1 MNIIIVGCGK
11 IGQKLSEQLN
21 REQHNITVVD
31 TKYNVVQETI
41 NKYDVMGV
49 VGNGTS
55 INILT
60 EAGIKNADLL
70 IATTNSDEINMMT
83 CLIGKKLG
91 DCQTIARLRNPEYNK
106 EIQLLKDDLGLTMII
121 NPEQASAVEMARVL
135 RVPTAIKIDTFAKG
149 RAELLKF
156 RIAEDSVLNG
166 ISVMDIVSKLG
177 CNVLVCGVERD
188 DKAFIP
194 RGNFVLKEKDV
205 ISIIAS
211 PENSSYFFKKIKL
224 KANPI
229 KEVVIAGG
237 GDTAFYLAK
246 ELLKSGIKV
255 KIIEKNEERC
265 LKLYH
270 LLPNVVVINADAT
283 DSEVLLEEDIKHV
296 GAFVA
301 LTNIDEENV
310 MISLFAKSVSDAKV
324 ITKIN
329 RIGYDKVLSTLD
341 LDTTI
346 YPRNITAEY
355 ITRFVRAKQNSLGCN
370 IETMHEILD
379 GKAEALEFRITE
391 NSPVSNIA
399 IEQLSLKD
407 NVLIACINREGE
419 IITPRGKDII
429 QPNDTVIVVTTTK
442 GFKDISDIM
451 KNRKK

>member
-11 IGQKLSEQLN
+11 IGQKLAEQLGG
-21 REQHNITVVD
+21 EQHNITVVD
-31 TKYNVVQETI
+31 TKYNVVQDTI

-55 INILT
+55 IDILT
-60 EAGIKNADLL
+60 EAGIKGADLL

-83 CLIGKKLG
+83 CLIAKKLG

-106 EIQLLKDDLGLTMII
+106 EIQLLKDDLGLAMII

-149 RAELLKF
+149 RVELLKF
-156 RIAEDSVLNG
+156 RIATDSVLNG
-166 ISVMDIVSKLG
+166 LSVMDIVSRLG
-177 CNVLVCGVERD
+177 CNVLVCGVERND
-188 DKAFIP
+188 EAFIP

-211 PENSSYFFKKIKL
+211 PENSIHFFKKIKL
-224 KANPI
+224 RVNPI
-229 KEVVIAGG
+229 KEVIIAGG
-237 GDTAFYLAK
+237 GDTAYYLAK

-255 KIIEKNEERC
+255 KIIEKNEDRC

-283 DSEVLLEEDIKHV
+283 DSDVLLEEDIKHA

-310 MISLFAKSVSDAKV
+310 MISLFTKSVSDAKV